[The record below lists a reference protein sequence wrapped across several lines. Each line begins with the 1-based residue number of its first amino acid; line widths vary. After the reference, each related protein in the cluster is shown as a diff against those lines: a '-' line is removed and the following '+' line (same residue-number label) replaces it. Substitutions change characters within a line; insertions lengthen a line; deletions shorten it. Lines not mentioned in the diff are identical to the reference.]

1 MVYCSSVA
9 VFFLQDAIL
18 IWAIIKRYKH
28 KDKKAKTKPVELT
41 ERERNDFLRLI
52 KKFRNKYVEGPV
64 PQMAMDGI
72 GEVNITSYD
81 SVTILFDDFFRTI
94 HVPGKRAD
102 EETKHK
108 LYQLMDE
115 IDNRLLEFKK

>member
-1 MVYCSSVA
+1 
-9 VFFLQDAIL
+9 
-18 IWAIIKRYKH
+18 
-28 KDKKAKTKPVELT
+28 
-41 ERERNDFLRLI
+41 
-52 KKFRNKYVEGPV
+52 
-64 PQMAMDGI
+64 MDGI

-81 SVTILFDDFFRTI
+81 SVTILFEDFFRTI

-115 IDNRLLEFKK
+115 IDNRLFEFKK

>member
-64 PQMAMDGI
+64 PQMAMTLSQFCLMIFLGL
-72 GEVNITSYD
+72 SM
-81 SVTILFDDFFRTI
+81 
-94 HVPGKRAD
+94 
-102 EETKHK
+102 
-108 LYQLMDE
+108 YQEKERM
-115 IDNRLLEFKK
+115 KKQSINSTN

>member
-1 MVYCSSVA
+1 
-9 VFFLQDAIL
+9 
-18 IWAIIKRYKH
+18 
-28 KDKKAKTKPVELT
+28 
-41 ERERNDFLRLI
+41 
-52 KKFRNKYVEGPV
+52 
-64 PQMAMDGI
+64 MAMDGI

-94 HVPGKRAD
+94 YVPGKRAD

-115 IDNRLLEFKK
+115 IDNRLFEFKK

>member
-1 MVYCSSVA
+1 MSNHDEKEKAEYTS
-9 VFFLQDAIL
+9 
-18 IWAIIKRYKH
+18 IIKRYKH
-28 KDKKAKTKPVELT
+28 KDKKAKAKPVELT

-115 IDNRLLEFKK
+115 IDNRLFEFKK